1 VAVSHHDTTP
11 LSGEDSVHHLR
22 GRNLGLATVTDPTT
36 VAVARLLGVLRERDR

>member
-22 GRNLGLATVTDPTT
+22 GRNPGTSTRASSKCSFVVIEP
-36 VAVARLLGVLRERDR
+36 AQ